1 MRISE
6 ANVRCYRDG
15 NDGKPV
21 CFANT
26 CGRCMLLTEAIMGK
40 PCPFYKSKKR
50 FIKEQMAL
58 QEGDMRSYK
67 KAAFYDYI
75 REVKK

>member
-1 MRISE
+1 MRIVQDD
-6 ANVRCYRDG
+6 VRCYKDG
-15 NDGKPV
+15 SDDKPA
-21 CFANT
+21 CFANHEGW
-26 CGRCMLLTEAIMGK
+26 CGLLTEAITGK
-40 PCPFYKSKKR
+40 PCPFYKSSKR
-50 FIKEQMAL
+50 FVKEQMAL